1 MIKEIISFTKNLDE
15 EFKNMAYKP
24 SKGLHVLIKFNENN
38 FLEIDKYVYYNGT
51 DEIDEILSEVLT
63 FERYSSYISMN
74 QQQKFDKKQK
84 IHSASPFSLAFN
96 FSLGSDKEKIATIHK
111 KLKIVMTDENDKDE
125 FDLKVKDYKIGLV
138 KESIESYFSNAK
150 RLCLDDI
157 SIELE
162 NQIQKFEKF
171 CKVDL
176 WNELPKMTMKK
187 NISRKKDIEEW
198 VDVTILSELKEKDY
212 VRLYLSDID
221 IQQWKCAYE
230 KYYEGEYPPNEY
242 DTIDFISTYPDK
254 KPFMT
259 HQTASFEAFQVNG
272 LDSKVLQQFK
282 DVLGVKPKVIPNPFP
297 LFIYKDELQNALIS
311 MFNGNRNLS
320 YTEMI
325 SSLWANYKDD
335 FNNYYLINYYVA
347 KDIVFQDFDFVS
359 QFEYECDYQIENL
372 FEIQEKGGKTYVH
385 YPKVTNVFQLEKE
398 IFGKLIGHVKY
409 NSLEYFKELKEIQN
423 SSYEG
428 YPNTFQSFAKYR
440 NAVYDYVYKSKRQ
453 SIDEHIFYDMVFSH
467 IKDDLKQNNGYS
479 IKEKLNI
486 YYSLYETFNLHNK
499 KSEISMASQLKK
511 YQEFVVQLS
520 MGKVDTNNTTDK
532 EFAFAAGQVI
542 DYLMGKSQ
550 AQDKSYL
557 LLEPYLQQAKCQ
569 EFKRAI
575 ANDIARYKHAIKDN
589 ETRFKSVC
597 DFVLT
602 YDTGVNMKELMPE
615 ILAGAFSK
623 CQFFHK
629 DLDKT
634 QGIN

>member
-1 MIKEIISFTKNLDE
+1 MIKEIVNFTKNLDE

-24 SKGLHVLIKFNENN
+24 SKGLHVMVKCNENN
-38 FLEIDKYVYYNGT
+38 SIEIDKYVYFNGT

-111 KLKIVMTDENDKDE
+111 ELKILMMDENDKDE
-125 FDLKVKDYKIGLV
+125 FDIKVKDYKIGLV
-138 KESIESYFSNAK
+138 KESIVSYFSNAK

-157 SIELE
+157 SSEFE
-162 NQIQKFEKF
+162 NQLQTFENF
-171 CKVDL
+171 CKVDF
-176 WNELPKMTMKK
+176 WDELPKMTMKK
-187 NISRKKDIEEW
+187 NISRKKDNEEW
-198 VDVTILSELKEKDY
+198 VDVSILSELKEKDY
-212 VRLYLSDID
+212 VRLYLIDID
-221 IQQWKCAYE
+221 IELWKIGYE

-242 DTIDFISTYPDK
+242 NTTDFISTYPDK
-254 KPFMT
+254 KPFLT

-272 LDSKVLQQFK
+272 VDANILKQFK
-282 DVLGVKPKVIPNPFP
+282 DVLSVKPKIIPNPFP

-311 MFNGNRNLS
+311 MFNGNRNLA
-320 YTEMI
+320 YTEMV

-359 QFEYECDYQIENL
+359 QFEYECDIQIENL
-372 FEIQEKGGKTYVH
+372 FEIQEKGGKSYVH
-385 YPKVTNVFQLEKE
+385 YHKITNVFQLEQVVFKSL
-398 IFGKLIGHVKY
+398 IQSKYLKVDYFG
-409 NSLEYFKELKEIQN
+409 ELKKDD
-423 SSYEG
+423 YEG
-428 YPNTFQSFAKYR
+428 LSNTFQCFSKYR
-440 NAVYDYVYKSKRQ
+440 KAVYDYVYKSKRQ
-453 SIDEHIFYDMVFSH
+453 GIDEHIFYDMVFSH
-467 IKDDLKQNNGYS
+467 IKDDLKKDDDYTS
-479 IKEKLNI
+479 LKVKEKLNI
-486 YYSLYETFNLHNK
+486 YYSLYETFNIHNK

-520 MGKVDTNNTTDK
+520 MGKLETDNATDK

-542 DYLMGKSQ
+542 DYLIGKSQ
-550 AQDKSYL
+550 ANDKSYL

-602 YDTGVNMKELMPE
+602 YDTDVNMKELMPE

-629 DLDKT
+629 DLEKN
-634 QGIN
+634 QEVN

>member
-1 MIKEIISFTKNLDE
+1 MIKEIINFTKNLDE

-24 SKGLHVLIKFNENN
+24 SKGLHVIVKFNENN

-111 KLKIVMTDENDKDE
+111 ELKMVMIDENDKVE

-138 KESIESYFSNAK
+138 KESIQSYFSNAK
-150 RLCLDDI
+150 RLCLDNI
-157 SIELE
+157 SPELE
-162 NQIQKFEKF
+162 NQIQAFEKF
-171 CKVDL
+171 CKVEFWD
-176 WNELPKMTMKK
+176 ELPKMTMKK

-212 VRLYLSDID
+212 VRLYLSNID
-221 IQQWKCAYE
+221 IQQWKSAYE

-242 DTIDFISTYPDK
+242 NTTDFISTYPDK

-259 HQTASFEAFQVNG
+259 HQTAPFEAFQVNG
-272 LDSKVLQQFK
+272 LDSNVLKQFK

-325 SSLWANYKDD
+325 SSLWANHKDD

-359 QFEYECDYQIENL
+359 QFEYECDVQIENL
-372 FEIQEKGGKTYVH
+372 FEIQEKGGKSYVH
-385 YPKVTNVFQLEKE
+385 YPKITNVFQLEQVVFKSL
-398 IFGKLIGHVKY
+398 IQSKYLKVDYFG
-409 NSLEYFKELKEIQN
+409 ELKKDD
-423 SSYEG
+423 YESLN
-428 YPNTFQSFAKYR
+428 NTFQCFSKYR
-440 NAVYDYVYKSKRQ
+440 KAVYDYVYKSKRQ
-453 SIDEHIFYDMVFSH
+453 GIDEHIFYDMVFSH
-467 IKDDLKQNNGYS
+467 IKDDLKKDDEYTS
-479 IKEKLNI
+479 LKVKEKLNI
-486 YYSLYETFNLHNK
+486 YYSLYETFNIHNK

-520 MGKVDTNNTTDK
+520 MGKLDTDNATDK

-542 DYLMGKSQ
+542 DYLIGKSQ

-602 YDTGVNMKELMPE
+602 YDTDVNMKELMPE

-629 DLDKT
+629 DLVKN
-634 QGIN
+634 QEIN